1 MSLHYGVI
9 GTGPV
14 GRVFAGLLRQAGHR
28 VSILCHHGQTQQILR
43 RRPVVVKGKLQAYA
57 QLDEVYLEAAEFVRA
72 QPDVVLICTKSV
84 DTEHV
89 LKTLRELGPKHD
101 MLFVCCQN
109 GIGPEDVAATV
120 FGPERAL
127 RIVLNMGCDVSCGN
141 EVLVTF
147 CTMNVLSQPE
157 ALDPARA
164 QRIADDFNE
173 AGLPTRLSRDWRNDV
188 FAKALLNASL
198 GSLCAV
204 TRHCMGCVMDQ
215 PESRAMVE
223 DMLREGM
230 AISAADG
237 ITLPDNFLEQSMHYL
252 DQGGEHRPSILVD
265 VDRSKVTENEFHCG
279 ELARLARKHGVAA
292 PTITFVDK
300 VLRCTE
306 NF

>member
-14 GRVFAGLLRQAGHR
+14 GRLFAGLLRQAGHR
-28 VSILCHHGQTQQILR
+28 VSVLAHHGQTQQILK
-43 RRPVVVKGKLQAYA
+43 RRPVVVRGKLQAYA
-57 QLDEVYLEAAEFVRA
+57 QLDEVFLESADFVRA

-89 LKTLRELGPKHD
+89 LKTLREHGPKDD

-109 GIGPEDVAATV
+109 GIGPEDVAASV
-120 FGPERAL
+120 FGRDRAL
-127 RIVLNMGCDVSCGN
+127 RLVLNMGCDVSCGN
-141 EVLVTF
+141 DVEVVF
-147 CTMNVLSQPE
+147 CTTHVLSQPPE
-157 ALDPARA
+157 VYPARV
-164 QRIADDFNE
+164 QQIASDLTD
-173 AGLPTRLSRDWRNDV
+173 AGLSIDVRADWRNAV

-215 PESRAMVE
+215 PESRGMVE
-223 DMLREGM
+223 AMLREGIEIGQ
-230 AISAADG
+230 AEG
-237 ITLPDNFLEQSMHYL
+237 IALPDDFLATAMHYL

-265 VDRSKVTENEFHCG
+265 VERGKVTENEFHCG
-279 ELARLARKHGVAA
+279 ELARMAGRHGVQA
-292 PTITFVDK
+292 PTIGFVDK

>member
-1 MSLHYGVI
+1 MSTHYGIV

-14 GRVFAGLLRQAGHR
+14 GRVLAGLLRQAGHR
-28 VSILCHHGQTQQILR
+28 VTVLCHHTQSQTILQR
-43 RRPVVVKGKLQAYA
+43 KPVVVRGRLQAYA
-57 QLDEVYLEAAEFVRA
+57 QIDELLLDLAEFVHA
-72 QPDVVLICTKSV
+72 APDVVLICTKSV
-84 DTEHV
+84 DSASLLHS
-89 LKTLRELGPKHD
+89 LREQGPKPE
-101 MLFVCCQN
+101 MLFVACQN
-109 GIGPEDVAATV
+109 GIDAENLITDV
-120 FGPERAL
+120 FGPGRAL
-127 RIVLNMGCDVSCGN
+127 RLVLNMGCDVSCGN

>member
-141 EVLVTF
+141 DVEVVF
-147 CTMNVLSQPE
+147 CTTHVLSQPPQVE
-157 ALDPARA
+157 PARVE
-164 QRIADDFNE
+164 QIARDLNE
-173 AGLPTRLSRDWRNDV
+173 AGLSIEVRADWRNAV

-223 DMLREGM
+223 AMLREGI
-230 AISAADG
+230 AIGHAEG
-237 ITLPDNFLEQSMHYL
+237 IALPEDFLATAMHYL

-265 VDRSKVTENEFHCG
+265 VEKGKVTENEFHCG
-279 ELARLARKHGVAA
+279 ELARMAARRGVPA
-292 PTITFVDK
+292 PTIDFVDK
-300 VLRCTE
+300 LLRCTE